1 MDLPQLNSCRK
12 KPTLPRS
19 AMAEVENIKQLLN
32 KLAARRPQRGHVGW
46 EFPSIL
52 EMFVVYFMEHIDFFE
67 DLHFC
72 RYSKSAVHQVTRVL
86 FSPSASGARWI
97 SNCSIAKNKPRSRSG
112 NWQYDM
118 TAPHIFAHVYKC
130 LHIVMVFNGKYNYK
144 LYILYIYICI
154 HTHTIMW
161 PLYSIIVM
169 FTTYRH
175 IRMKIHSRTC
185 SRHETELAEWQLRCR
200 ALEAEKRQERRREGI
215 REVSRGPPEWV
226 SWDWDIRIYDMI

>member
-32 KLAARRPQRGHVGW
+32 KLAARRPQRGYVGW

-144 LYILYIYICI
+144 LYSIYIYIYICI
-154 HTHTIMW
+154 HTHT
-161 PLYSIIVM
+161 L
-169 FTTYRH
+169 
-175 IRMKIHSRTC
+175 
-185 SRHETELAEWQLRCR
+185 
-200 ALEAEKRQERRREGI
+200 
-215 REVSRGPPEWV
+215 
-226 SWDWDIRIYDMI
+226 